1 MFDMYNAV
9 GERFV
14 WYEAVIFVICKSE
27 NVNSSALTLTSFAK
41 NKWKKNELDSSAL

>member
-14 WYEAVIFVICKSE
+14 WYEAVIFVIYKSV
-27 NVNSSALTLTSFAK
+27 NLNSSAPTLTSFAK
-41 NKWKKNELDSSAL
+41 NKWKKKN